1 MSLASAVCALSGPTT
16 RQRWLHTIAA
26 HNLAHFLA
34 HFCHKWHS
42 LYVIKLFNSSY
53 LEGNFRGTQLLDS
66 SIGLSPL
73 YPSMTN
79 NLHVSIAMSLHQN
92 FPWLHLYVIKL
103 FNPSYPEGNP
113 GGNQLL
119 DGSISLSP
127 PHPSTTNDLH
137 VSLAM
142 SLHHIFPWLR
152 ASRA

>member
-1 MSLASAVCALSGPTT
+1 
-16 RQRWLHTIAA
+16 
-26 HNLAHFLA
+26 LAHFLA
-34 HFCHKWHS
+34 HVCHKWHS

-103 FNPSYPEGNP
+103 FNSSYP
-113 GGNQLL
+113 GGNFRGNHLL
-119 DGSISLSP
+119 DGSISLP
-127 PHPSTTNDLH
+127 PPYPSMTNNLH
-137 VSLAM
+137 ASIAM
-142 SLHHIFPWLR
+142 NILHGFPWLH
-152 ASRA
+152 ASQTYFTIFRTTLWLLVSHGLWLMQPNLQ